1 MPSETQRIDAALT
14 HLAAQ
19 GETAAQIADTAVQT
33 WHEIHT
39 ALSPVIGPRGVQALY
54 RRTLYLTR
62 STHPWLASGREASGR
77 EKPDPDDY
85 ADLRAALA
93 QQTSAVA
100 AAAHGALL
108 HHFFDLL
115 TSLIGGSLTERLL
128 RSVWDRLP
136 SGDAAQDT
144 TP

>member
-33 WHEIHT
+33 WHEIHI

-62 STHPWLASGREASGR
+62 STHPWLASGRETP
-77 EKPDPDDY
+77 EPDDY

-100 AAAHGALL
+100 AAAHGAPEA
-108 HHFFDLL
+108 
-115 TSLIGGSLTERLL
+115 SLKLFNPWQPRGCQPQRERK
-128 RSVWDRLP
+128 RCYEP
-136 SGDAAQDT
+136 
-144 TP
+144 

>member
-33 WHEIHT
+33 WHEIHI
-39 ALSPVIGPRGVQALY
+39 ALSPVIGPRGVQALHQ
-54 RRTLYLTR
+54 RTLYLTR
-62 STHPWLASGREASGR
+62 STHPWLASGRETP
-77 EKPDPDDY
+77 EPDDY

>member
-62 STHPWLASGREASGR
+62 STHPWLASGPETP
-77 EKPDPDDY
+77 EPDDY